1 MNSVMT
7 ALASIPETAIA
18 IAVYLLG
25 STIILWC
32 WYAIAKR
39 LPNPLGG
46 ITWIMLFAILLTP
59 TVSEGSNAALAPAI
73 FGLLFGVLTKEM
85 PLVWANLS
93 AILFVIGLGLLIG
106 YFWSKYRLKQSA
118 FTAKKKTSPL

>member
-106 YFWSKYRLKQSA
+106 YFWSKYRLKQSTY
-118 FTAKKKTSPL
+118 TAKKKTSPL

>member
-25 STIILWC
+25 SAIILWC

-59 TVSEGSNAALAPAI
+59 TVSECSNAALAPAI

-106 YFWSKYRLKQSA
+106 YFWSKYRLKQSTY
-118 FTAKKKTSPL
+118 TAKKKTSPL

>member
-7 ALASIPETAIA
+7 GLDSIPETAIA
-18 IAVYLLG
+18 VSVYLLG
-25 STIILWC
+25 SAIILWC
-32 WYAIAKR
+32 WYEIAKR

-46 ITWIMLFAILLTP
+46 ITWIVLFAILLTP

-85 PLVWANLS
+85 PLVWSNLS

-106 YFWSKYRLKQSA
+106 YFWSKYRLKQSTY
-118 FTAKKKTSPL
+118 TAKKKTSPL

>member
-7 ALASIPETAIA
+7 GLDSIPETAIA
-18 IAVYLLG
+18 VSVYLLG
-25 STIILWC
+25 SAIILWC

-106 YFWSKYRLKQSA
+106 YFWSKYRLKQTTY
-118 FTAKKKTSPL
+118 TAKKKTSPL

>member
-7 ALASIPETAIA
+7 GLDSIPETAIA
-18 IAVYLLG
+18 VSVYLLG
-25 STIILWC
+25 SAIILWC
-32 WYAIAKR
+32 WYEIAKR

-46 ITWIMLFAILLTP
+46 ITWIVLFAILLTP

-73 FGLLFGVLTKEM
+73 FGLLFGVLTKET
-85 PLVWANLS
+85 PLVWSNLS

-106 YFWSKYRLKQSA
+106 YFWSKYRLKQSTY
-118 FTAKKKTSPL
+118 TAKKKTSPL

>member
-7 ALASIPETAIA
+7 GLDSIPETAIA
-18 IAVYLLG
+18 VSVYLLG
-25 STIILWC
+25 SAIILWC
-32 WYAIAKR
+32 WYEIAKR

-46 ITWIMLFAILLTP
+46 ITWIVLFAILLTP

-85 PLVWANLS
+85 PLVWSNLS

-106 YFWSKYRLKQSA
+106 YFWSRYCLKQTA
-118 FTAKKKTSPL
+118 YKAKKNTSPL

>member
-1 MNSVMT
+1 MNSVIT
-7 ALASIPETAIA
+7 GLDSIPETAIA
-18 IAVYLLG
+18 VSIYLLG
-25 STIILWC
+25 SAIILWC
-32 WYAIAKR
+32 WYQIAKR

-46 ITWIMLFAILLTP
+46 ITWIVLFAILLTP

-106 YFWSKYRLKQSA
+106 YFWSKYRLKQSTY
-118 FTAKKKTSPL
+118 TAKKKTSPL

>member
-7 ALASIPETAIA
+7 GLDSIPETAIA
-18 IAVYLLG
+18 VSIYLLG
-25 STIILWC
+25 SAIILWC
-32 WYAIAKR
+32 WYEIAKR

-46 ITWIMLFAILLTP
+46 ISWIVLFAILLTP

-85 PLVWANLS
+85 PLVWSNLS
-93 AILFVIGLGLLIG
+93 AKLFVDRK
-106 YFWSKYRLKQSA
+106 STRLNS
-118 FTAKKKTSPL
+118 SH

>member
-7 ALASIPETAIA
+7 GLDSIPETAIA
-18 IAVYLLG
+18 VSIYLLG
-25 STIILWC
+25 SAIILWC
-32 WYAIAKR
+32 WYQIAKR

-46 ITWIMLFAILLTP
+46 ITWIVLFAILLTP

-106 YFWSKYRLKQSA
+106 YFWSKYRLKQSTY
-118 FTAKKKTSPL
+118 TAKKKTSPL

>member
-7 ALASIPETAIA
+7 GLDSIPETAIA
-18 IAVYLLG
+18 VSVYLLG
-25 STIILWC
+25 SAIILWC
-32 WYAIAKR
+32 WYEIAKR

-46 ITWIMLFAILLTP
+46 ITWIVLFAILLTP

-106 YFWSKYRLKQSA
+106 YFWSKYRLKQSTY
-118 FTAKKKTSPL
+118 TAKKKTSPL

>member
-7 ALASIPETAIA
+7 GLDSIPETAIA
-18 IAVYLLG
+18 VSVYLLG
-25 STIILWC
+25 SAIILWC
-32 WYAIAKR
+32 WYEIAKR

-46 ITWIMLFAILLTP
+46 ITWIVLFAILLTP

-85 PLVWANLS
+85 PLVWSNLS
-93 AILFVIGLGLLIG
+93 AILFVIGLGLLVG
-106 YFWSKYRLKQSA
+106 YFWSKYRYKQ
-118 FTAKKKTSPL
+118 TTHKAKKNTSPL

>member
-7 ALASIPETAIA
+7 GLDSIPETAIA
-18 IAVYLLG
+18 VSIYLLG
-25 STIILWC
+25 SVIILWC
-32 WYAIAKR
+32 WYEIAKR

-46 ITWIMLFAILLTP
+46 ITWIVLFAILLTP

-85 PLVWANLS
+85 PLVWSNLS
-93 AILFVIGLGLLIG
+93 AILFVIGLGLLVG
-106 YFWSKYRLKQSA
+106 YFWSRYRLKQTTY
-118 FTAKKKTSPL
+118 TANKNTSPL